1 MAEKQVKQKPLE
13 KMTAKE
19 LREMAL
25 TLEGIVGV
33 HSMNK
38 PELIAAIKE
47 AKGITTTGGKTVDPA
62 AIRATKDQIKAL
74 RAQREELKEQGG
86 DPAKLDTLR
95 KRISKLK
102 KKTRRLAAG

>member
-1 MAEKQVKQKPLE
+1 MAEKQVKEKPLE

-25 TLEGIVGV
+25 GIEGILGV

-47 AKGITTTGGKTVDPA
+47 AKGIVDEGGKKADPA
-62 AIRATKDQIKAL
+62 AIRDAKKKIKDLRAKRDELGADADKKQKDAL
-74 RAQREELKEQGG
+74 RR
-86 DPAKLDTLR
+86 
-95 KRISKLK
+95 RISRLK
-102 KKTRRLAAG
+102 KKTRALAG

>member
-25 TLEGIVGV
+25 GIEGIVGV

-47 AKGITTTGGKTVDPA
+47 AKGIVDEGGKK
-62 AIRATKDQIKAL
+62 AIDYA
-74 RAQREELKEQGG
+74 EEN
-86 DPAKLDTLR
+86 D
-95 KRISKLK
+95 KLK
-102 KKTRRLAAG
+102 GTKAYWKLHDQSFE